1 MSNVFLV
8 TSLKSAYKKLMLL
21 QGAMYLSYVFCWHST
36 PKYTTLNS
44 SEGCNSEAVFQ
55 NDYAD
60 SNNTSEFQQLT
71 LYVNC
76 FPVIHSNLSD
86 LLHSHL
92 CLISFVLLQS

>member
-8 TSLKSAYKKLMLL
+8 TSLKSAYKKLILL

-55 NDYAD
+55 NDCAN
-60 SNNTSEFQQLT
+60 SNNTYELQLLT
-71 LYVNC
+71 HYVNC
-76 FPVIHSNLSD
+76 SLVIHSNLS
-86 LLHSHL
+86 
-92 CLISFVLLQS
+92 V